1 MRSSSRSRSSRL
13 SSLEPSSITVGAFGG
28 DCTCPAGVSVCSVTN
43 SPFVSRWSAVASL
56 PDHRAGN
63 PCMLHKDRRSVSVNA
78 SLLVVLVAAVLL
90 SGLACRYSAPP
101 TCY

>member
-1 MRSSSRSRSSRL
+1 M
-13 SSLEPSSITVGAFGG
+13 
-28 DCTCPAGVSVCSVTN
+28 
-43 SPFVSRWSAVASL
+43 
-56 PDHRAGN
+56 
-63 PCMLHKDRRSVSVNA
+63 NA